1 MNITRRMLAVLALV
15 IFAGTTWLHWP
26 AVQGRLLVGMDDDEY
41 PRRALLVKGSNWDA
55 VKWALTSTQG
65 FYHPVSRLSHI
76 LDYLIWGTNP
86 AGHHAT
92 NVVLHALNAVL
103 VFGFLWTLLGAVE
116 SLTMSER
123 LIVAF
128 AVAVVFAI
136 HPLQVE
142 SVAWLSERLQ
152 LLCGTFVIGAAWAYV
167 AGARPWVVTA
177 LFIAALLS
185 KPMAMSLPFA
195 MLALDYFPLRRHKRF
210 GWGRLLR
217 DKTVW
222 ITLSVAMA
230 VATVITESHP
240 DGLMVPAGTI
250 RPWDRLS
257 LAAQSLTFY
266 PWKLAWPAWL
276 SPCYPL
282 GARFSL
288 QPPLILGSV
297 VCVGVVT
304 ALSVWYRRRLPA
316 LVAAWAAYVA
326 FILPVSGLAQSG
338 GQAVA
343 DRYAY
348 VAMLPLLLLAGGAM
362 VWSWRHCP
370 TFIRVVLGGLL
381 VCEFCFFGLRTR
393 EQTLVWHN
401 DETLWRGVLAQFP
414 DSVTANGMLAQLLSS
429 QGRLQEAVEYW
440 QRTARIAPRSAA
452 AHNNLGIALSE
463 AGKLEEAVGEYEQ
476 AVKINPDYTEAHYN
490 LGVASAQ
497 LGRVPEA
504 IKQYE
509 EALRIEPGLTDA
521 QNRLR
526 RLRAA
531 Q

>member
-1 MNITRRMLAVLALV
+1 MLVVLALA
-15 IFAGTTWLHWP
+15 IFAGTIWLHWA
-26 AVQGRLLVGMDDDEY
+26 AVKGGLIVGMDDDEY
-41 PRRALLVKGSNWDA
+41 PRRASLVKGSNWDA

-65 FYHPVSRLSHI
+65 FYHPVSRLSHV
-76 LDYLIWGTNP
+76 LDYLVWGTNP
-86 AGHHAT
+86 ARHHAT
-92 NVVLHALNAVL
+92 NVVLHALNAAL
-103 VFGFLWTLLGAVE
+103 VFGFLWTLLGAVK
-116 SLTMSER
+116 SLTTRER

-152 LLCGTFVIGAAWAYV
+152 LLCGTFLIGCAWAYV
-167 AGARPWVVTA
+167 ANARWWAVTV
-177 LFIAALLS
+177 LFVAALLS
-185 KPMAMSLPFA
+185 KPMAVSLPFA
-195 MLALDYFPLRRHKRF
+195 LLALDYFPLRRHERL

-217 DKTVW
+217 EKAVW
-222 ITLSVAMA
+222 IALSVALA
-230 VATVITESHP
+230 VATVITEAHP
-240 DGLMVPAGTI
+240 GGELARAGTVP
-250 RPWDRLS
+250 PWERVC

-276 SPCYPL
+276 SPYYPL
-282 GARFSL
+282 HLGFSL
-288 QPPLILGSV
+288 RLPLVVGSAL
-297 VCVGVVT
+297 CVGIVT
-304 ALSVWYRRRLPA
+304 GLGISYRRRLPA
-316 LVAAWAAYVA
+316 LVAGWAAYVV

-362 VWSWRHCP
+362 VWLWRHGP
-370 TFIRVVLGGLL
+370 TAIRAALVALL
-381 VCEFCFFGLRTR
+381 VCEFCFFGWRTR
-393 EQTLVWHN
+393 EQTCVWHN
-401 DETLWRGVLAQFP
+401 DETLWRGVLAHYP
-414 DSVTANGMLAQLLSS
+414 DSIVANGMLAQLFSS
-429 QGRLQEAVEYW
+429 QGRKQEAVESW
-440 QRTARIAPRSAA
+440 QRTVKIAPQVGA

-463 AGKLEEAVGEYEQ
+463 AGRLEEAVGEYEQ
-476 AVKINPDYTEAHYN
+476 ALKINPDYAEAHYN

-509 EALRIEPGLTDA
+509 EALRIEPDLADA
-521 QNRLR
+521 QNRLQL
-526 RLRAA
+526 LRAA